1 MISIIIPVYNVE
13 KYIEAAL
20 VSIMNQTFKDY
31 EIILV
36 DDGCTDK
43 SLYIAER
50 TLRENLFKNYLILKE
65 ANSGQ
70 GVARNFGVDNA
81 SGEWVFFMDADDLLP
96 VYALE
101 ELVNATKQENVEVV
115 FGKFR
120 FSIGER
126 IQEKKER
133 FSLKTFNRNDIQYD
147 FLTRKKKILVPGTLY
162 NLEWMRRNNLKFP
175 TIRFSEDVFFL
186 WNMLSVVNKVVEIQG
201 YTYYYVVRNN
211 STMTGAKKS
220 KLLDAYKAYQRLNME
235 IQNNP
240 DIIPEVKKWL
250 LPRWVLGVLRIATN
264 SMQWEEFQEF
274 ANEISYMEW
283 CNRLNGFPDYKVKI
297 LSTLAKRN
305 LRMYYCILSRLYPG

>member
-13 KYIEAAL
+13 KYIEATL

-65 ANSGQ
+65 TNSGQ

-96 VYALE
+96 VYALG
-101 ELVNATKQENVEVV
+101 ELVNATKKENVEVV

-126 IQEKKER
+126 IQEKK
-133 FSLKTFNRNDIQYD
+133 KD
-147 FLTRKKKILVPGTLY
+147 FLKKHLI
-162 NLEWMRRNNLKFP
+162 EM
-175 TIRFSEDVFFL
+175 IS
-186 WNMLSVVNKVVEIQG
+186 
-201 YTYYYVVRNN
+201 
-211 STMTGAKKS
+211 
-220 KLLDAYKAYQRLNME
+220 
-235 IQNNP
+235 
-240 DIIPEVKKWL
+240 
-250 LPRWVLGVLRIATN
+250 
-264 SMQWEEFQEF
+264 SMIF
-274 ANEISYMEW
+274 
-283 CNRLNGFPDYKVKI
+283 
-297 LSTLAKRN
+297 
-305 LRMYYCILSRLYPG
+305 